1 MAENGKGPTRRRRRS
16 VSRFP
21 SAVFRQSLSV
31 VCSRFNEKVTSRLLA
46 SCLGAL
52 EAGGIPPARV
62 RVVRVP
68 GSWEIPW
75 AAQEEALSGR
85 CRAVICLGAIIQGE
99 TPQNRY
105 LSSAVFSALQE
116 VGLKTRV
123 PVFLGVITVDNV
135 QQAMARTRGSLDR
148 GREAAESALDMLAA
162 AARPATR
169 SRRGG
174 GRRNG

>member
-1 MAENGKGPTRRRRRS
+1 MKGDATI
-16 VSRFP
+16 
-21 SAVFRQSLSV
+21 SV

-75 AAQEEALSGR
+75 AAQEEAMSGR

-99 TPQNRY
+99 TPQNRH

-116 VGLKTRV
+116 IGLKTRI
-123 PVFLGVITVDNV
+123 PVLLGVITVNNV
-135 QQAMARTRGSLDR
+135 NQAMARTRGSLDR
-148 GREAAESALDMLAA
+148 GREAAQSALEILRLRCQVGTRD
-162 AARPATR
+162 ARVGTFKRPVSRPDTGL
-169 SRRGG
+169 RRG
-174 GRRNG
+174 

>member
-1 MAENGKGPTRRRRRS
+1 MKGDAAIS
-16 VSRFP
+16 I
-21 SAVFRQSLSV
+21 

-52 EAGGIPPARV
+52 KAGGVPPARV

-99 TPQNRY
+99 TPQNRH
-105 LSSAVFSALQE
+105 LSSAVFSALRK
-116 VGLKTRV
+116 VGLRTRI
-123 PVFLGVITVDNV
+123 PVLLGVITVDDV
-135 QQAMARTRGSLDR
+135 HQAMARTRGSLDR
-148 GREAAESALDMLAA
+148 GREAAESALHMLAMV
-162 AARPATR
+162 RPAVR